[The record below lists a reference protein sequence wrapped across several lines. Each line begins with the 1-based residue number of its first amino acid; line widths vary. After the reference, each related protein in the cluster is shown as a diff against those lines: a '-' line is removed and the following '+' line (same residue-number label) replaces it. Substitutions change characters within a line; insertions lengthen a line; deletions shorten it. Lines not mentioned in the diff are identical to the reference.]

1 MLDSWKGALT
11 KPQSSFSSSN
21 VPMTVCLGV
30 PGLRKVVRPFSWF
43 HAHAVP
49 RIVESL
55 ADLAARESA
64 FYGAWLCGTCLG
76 AVGMSLHHKLC
87 HTLGGSFN
95 MPHAETHTII
105 LPHVLAY
112 NAPSRYTRYYEEV
125 SDGDATNGLSMLLQ
139 RLKVKRSLKDFGFKE
154 EDIDKSAEIAV
165 GNSYWNPRTIESSL
179 SGSC

>member
-1 MLDSWKGALT
+1 
-11 KPQSSFSSSN
+11 
-21 VPMTVCLGV
+21 
-30 PGLRKVVRPFSWF
+30 
-43 HAHAVP
+43 
-49 RIVESL
+49 
-55 ADLAARESA
+55 
-64 FYGAWLCGTCLG
+64 
-76 AVGMSLHHKLC
+76 
-87 HTLGGSFN
+87 